1 MLTLTD
7 DEIKHLEAIEERIN
21 KQGRMPWAFHDI
33 KDQEVVRIPPQPNR
47 FQRSFIGWAP
57 EDIQFL
63 LALVERAVGGESVE
77 EVTSESKASPDGDD
91 GGGKRAPR
99 RSGGRGKATN
109 G

>member
-7 DEIKHLEAIEERIN
+7 DEIKHLEAIEERLN

-63 LALVERAVGGESVE
+63 LALVEKAVSGGP
-77 EVTSESKASPDGDD
+77 EVTHESETAPDGDD